1 VKHSGWIAEK
11 SSLQRQRGF
20 VFKLLHSLLIVA
32 IVVGLIVL
40 YKTGNLAFLRD
51 IPYYLGRVFEMPERQ
66 QRASQETPR
75 WNDDL
80 YVQAHHTR
88 PSDTVERPQ
97 EDADYAENTRYA
109 IQVAAGYDS
118 RQLYEL
124 RDALIRD
131 GYDAYLVSLSGS
143 QGMSFKLRVGSYTQ
157 RMDAEAMRD
166 RLRRRYP
173 QKLGGSFIIQGE

>member
-1 VKHSGWIAEK
+1 MKHSGWIAEK

-88 PSDTVERPQ
+88 PYDAVELPQ
-97 EDADYAENTRYA
+97 EDADYA
-109 IQVAAGYDS
+109 
-118 RQLYEL
+118 
-124 RDALIRD
+124 
-131 GYDAYLVSLSGS
+131 
-143 QGMSFKLRVGSYTQ
+143 
-157 RMDAEAMRD
+157 
-166 RLRRRYP
+166 
-173 QKLGGSFIIQGE
+173 